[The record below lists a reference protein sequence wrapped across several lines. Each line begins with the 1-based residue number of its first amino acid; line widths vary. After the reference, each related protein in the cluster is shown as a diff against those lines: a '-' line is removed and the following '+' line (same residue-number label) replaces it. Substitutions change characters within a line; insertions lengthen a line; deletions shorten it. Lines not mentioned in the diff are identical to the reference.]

1 MRAYASATQAG
12 LSASKIITKRF
23 GFKLKITTD
32 YTGLGKIQYNIR
44 RKENQNIGF
53 RIYRS
58 GCSAYLDSQRDVG

>member
-32 YTGLGKIQYNIR
+32 YTGLGKIQYILGE
-44 RKENQNIGF
+44 KKTKHWF

-58 GCSAYLDSQRDVG
+58 GCSAYIDPKRDVG